1 MKSGRRGSREL
12 ALQGLYQWQLSGAEP
27 GAIEAQLAAAKGSEK
42 SDRAYFSQLLAG
54 SVREAAELR
63 NALEPFIDR
72 RFEELSPIERGI
84 MMIGAYELRH
94 CVEVPY
100 RVVINEAVELA
111 KSYGG
116 TDGFRYV
123 NGVLDKLAAAL
134 RPAEVAR
141 RRA

>member
-1 MKSGRRGSREL
+1 MRSGRRGSREL

-27 GAIEAQLAAAKGSEK
+27 GVIETQLAAAKGFEK

-54 SVREAAELR
+54 TVNEADQLR
-63 NALEPFIDR
+63 IALEPFIDR
-72 RFEELSPIERGI
+72 KFEELSPIERGI
-84 MMIGAYELRH
+84 MMIGAFELQH
-94 CVEVPY
+94 CIEVPY
-100 RVVINEAVELA
+100 RVIINEAIELA

-123 NGVLDKLAAAL
+123 NGVLDKLAGAL
-134 RPAEVAR
+134 RPDEVAR

>member
-1 MKSGRRGSREL
+1 MRSGRRGSREL
-12 ALQGLYQWQLSGAEP
+12 ALQGLYQWQLSGAKP
-27 GAIEAQLAAAKGSEK
+27 GVIEAQLTAVKGFEK
-42 SDRAYFSQLLAG
+42 SDRAYFSQLLTG
-54 SVREAAELR
+54 TVREADELR

-72 RFEELSPIERGI
+72 KFEELSPIERGI
-84 MMIGAYELRH
+84 MMIGAFELKH
-94 CVEVPY
+94 CIEVPY

-134 RPAEVAR
+134 RPDEIGK

>member
-27 GAIEAQLAAAKGSEK
+27 GVIEAQLAAAKGAEK

-54 SVREAAELR
+54 ALREADALR
-63 NALEPFIDR
+63 AALEPYLDR
-72 RFEELSPIERGI
+72 KFEELSPIERGI
-84 MMIGAYELRH
+84 MMIAGYELKH

-111 KSYGG
+111 KTYGG

-134 RPAEVAR
+134 RPDETAR
-141 RRA
+141 RRS